1 MNCQSIDHAIV
12 AVTVSF
18 DMYLNFVREAKMA
31 GYRSISQKFGT
42 KLLRYG
48 IRKDVWSNLKKVF
61 RDKDALKDVKHDF
74 SH

>member
-1 MNCQSIDHAIV
+1 
-12 AVTVSF
+12 
-18 DMYLNFVREAKMA
+18 MYLNFVREAKMA
-31 GYRSISQKFGT
+31 RYRSISQMFGT